1 MMATKT
7 AEVKASL
14 EAAQQAA
21 MAAAPGWDMFA
32 DFGDNT
38 TPMALVRHPRGALL

>member
-1 MMATKT
+1 MSMMATKT
-7 AEVKASL
+7 AEAKASL

-21 MAAAPGWDMFA
+21 TGWDMLA
-32 DFGDNT
+32 GFGDNT